1 MKLHTLTAITLAFA
15 ATQAAAGVEYRELNL
30 ASAFGPEV
38 AASKSSTVTARWE
51 HLGSAQFGQ
60 TSITTPGAALTK
72 SADEEHLKAAVA
84 DREGRMWI
92 AVNLKSG
99 QEYLVELPQDTA
111 RSLRLLAAK
120 AGVDKGSNGS
130 AGDPGEVDALSHT
143 KGWSNGNDSRTRRS
157 NNTTF
162 PFRAMG
168 QIGGSEDSGCS
179 GTLVGRRHVLTA
191 AHCLYD
197 FKDDVWTIS
206 SRFRPGREG
215 TCNNASC
222 EPYGEHE
229 GTWYFTPAEWR
240 ASDEQW
246 NYDYGLIV
254 LEGTP
259 GNQTGWL
266 GYVATSQGN
275 ITDLCDKVPFGP
287 GYLGGQCYNR
297 GYPACGFP
305 EAPAECR
312 ANPALYQGW
321 AYQDVNPCE
330 IGSFGSAGE
339 DGWAARFS
347 TNCDISRGHSGS
359 AVYTDAW
366 GGDGKVVL
374 GVVSTHI
381 CTTCSSGQTY
391 VNGIRRVTPEVL
403 DMIAYFKAE
412 MP

>member
-1 MKLHTLTAITLAFA
+1 MKTQVISAIALAFA
-15 ATQAAAGVEYRELNL
+15 ASHAAAAEYRPLDL
-30 ASAFGPEV
+30 AAAFGPEV
-38 AASKSSTVTARWE
+38 ASEKSSIAVRWE
-51 HLGSAQFGQ
+51 HLGSARFGDM
-60 TSITTPGAALTK
+60 SMDTPSAPVENGVDEERIK
-72 SADEEHLKAAVA
+72 SAIANK
-84 DREGRMWI
+84 EGRFWI
-92 AVNLKSG
+92 AVNLNSG
-99 QEYLVELPQDTA
+99 QEYLVEMPSETA
-111 RSLRLLAAK
+111 KSLRLLASK
-120 AGVDKGSNGS
+120 AGADRGF
-130 AGDPGEVDALSHT
+130 AGTAADPQEPDSYGQA
-143 KGWSNGNDSRTRRS
+143 KGWSNGVDTRTRRT
-157 NNTTF
+157 NNTTY

-168 QIGGSEDSGCS
+168 QIGGGVDWGCS

-191 AHCLYD
+191 AHCLYN
-197 FKDDVWTIS
+197 DDTDQWTLGG
-206 SRFRPGREG
+206 RFRPGREG
-215 TCNNASC
+215 SCDNATC

-229 GTWYFTPAEWR
+229 GTWYFTPAEYR
-240 ASDEQW
+240 AANNQW

-275 ITDLCDKVPFGP
+275 LSDLCDKVPFGP

-297 GYPACGFP
+297 GYPACSFA

-312 ANPALYQGW
+312 NNPAAFQGW
-321 AYQDVNPCE
+321 AYQDTNPCE

-339 DGWAARFS
+339 DGWAARFT

-359 AVYTDAW
+359 AVYSDAW
-366 GGDGKVVL
+366 DGDGKVVL
-374 GVVSTHI
+374 GVVSTHS
-381 CTTCSSGQTY
+381 CTTCSAGEVY